1 MSKLVIWGRL
11 VVALISASIAA
22 LCICEIMGPLIIT
35 GASFGSR
42 SLDADFL
49 IAIFGVVFGLCS
61 WGILKW
67 RPWAHALAIGV
78 SALEAVF
85 GSWAAL
91 VGDADSLFP
100 IITAMLILIWL
111 LLPPVRAAYWQ
122 RVQSP
127 LSKL

>member
-67 RPWAHALAIGV
+67 RPWGHALAIGV
-78 SALEAVF
+78 SAFEAFV

-91 VGDADSLFP
+91 VGDTGSLFP
-100 IITAMLILIWL
+100 ITAALVLIWL

-127 LSKL
+127 LSEL

>member
-1 MSKLVIWGRL
+1 VGLIFASAAAGCIWDIVGALVIRGARF
-11 VVALISASIAA
+11 
-22 LCICEIMGPLIIT
+22 GPRWPDT
-35 GASFGSR
+35 A
-42 SLDADFL
+42 FL
-49 IAIFGVVFGLCS
+49 IAAFGVIFGLCS

-67 RPWAHALAIGV
+67 HSWGHALAIGV
-78 SALEAVF
+78 SALEAFF

-127 LSKL
+127 LSEL